1 MEAIMSAA
9 KRIGAAPSGKINSS
23 ILASIIVLA
32 LLAGTKPAGAQEL
45 PFPDL
50 VGGLKAIEGVV
61 GVETA
66 QTASGKQVIFA
77 WFEDKAAALRWYY
90 SEMHRGVQDA
100 FFPDRP
106 PHVPLEH
113 VPDNVGP
120 IMAIASVTMADS
132 AQFAATSLPIS
143 QIAIELYQ
151 PLSAGLFLGGRFAPD
166 SLQVEGMLD
175 LTPKRR

>member
-1 MEAIMSAA
+1 MIPA
-9 KRIGAAPSGKINSS
+9 KRIGAITSTWPRVRSLVA
-23 ILASIIVLA
+23 ASFVVVA
-32 LLAGTKPAGAQEL
+32 LLAGSTPAGAQQLE
-45 PFPDL
+45 FPDL
-50 VGGLKAIEGVV
+50 VGSLKAIEGVV

-66 QTASGKQVIFA
+66 QTSSGKQVIFA

-113 VPDNVGP
+113 VPDDVGP

-132 AQFAATSLPIS
+132 EHFAETSLPIS

-151 PLSAGLFLGGRFAPD
+151 PLPGGLFLGGRFAPD
-166 SLQVEGMLD
+166 GVKVDGMVSV
-175 LTPKRR
+175 TSNRQ

>member
-1 MEAIMSAA
+1 MISA
-9 KRIGAAPSGKINSS
+9 KRIGAVASKAVSS
-23 ILASIIVLA
+23 LVAVSVVVVA
-32 LLAGTKPAGAQEL
+32 LLAGATPAGAQEL

-66 QTASGKQVIFA
+66 STSSGKQVIFA

-90 SEMHRGVQDA
+90 SEMHSGVQDA

-106 PHVPLEH
+106 AHVPLEN
-113 VPDNVGP
+113 VPDDVGP
-120 IMAIASVTMADS
+120 IMAIASITMADS
-132 AQFAATSLPIS
+132 AHFAETSLPIS

-151 PLSAGLFLGGRFAPD
+151 PLPGGLFFGGRFTPD
-166 SLQVEGMLD
+166 GVKVDGMRD
-175 LTPKRR
+175 MTPKRP

>member
-1 MEAIMSAA
+1 MISA
-9 KRIGAAPSGKINSS
+9 KWIGAIASKSISS
-23 ILASIIVLA
+23 LAAVSVVVVA
-32 LLAGTKPAGAQEL
+32 LLAGTTPASAQEL
-45 PFPDL
+45 QFPDF

-66 QTASGKQVIFA
+66 STSSGQQLIFA

-106 PHVPLEH
+106 HHVPLEH
-113 VPDNVGP
+113 VPDDVGP
-120 IMAIASVTMADS
+120 IMAIASITMADS
-132 AQFAATSLPIS
+132 AHFAETSLPIS

-151 PLSAGLFLGGRFAPD
+151 PLPGGLFLGGRFTPD
-166 SLQVEGMLD
+166 GIKMNGMLD
-175 LTPKRR
+175 LTPKRP

>member
-1 MEAIMSAA
+1 MISTRRTSAVHNMA
-9 KRIGAAPSGKINSS
+9 VSSLVAASV
-23 ILASIIVLA
+23 VLGA
-32 LLAGTKPAGAQEL
+32 LLADVRPAGAQEL

-50 VGGLKAIEGVV
+50 VGGLKAVEGVL

-66 QTASGKQVIFA
+66 STSSGQQLIFA

-106 PHVPLEH
+106 AHVPLEN
-113 VPDNVGP
+113 VPDDVGP

-132 AQFAATSLPIS
+132 AQFAETSLPIS

-151 PLSAGLFLGGRFAPD
+151 PLPGGLFLGGRFTP
-166 SLQVEGMLD
+166 QGVKVKGMLD